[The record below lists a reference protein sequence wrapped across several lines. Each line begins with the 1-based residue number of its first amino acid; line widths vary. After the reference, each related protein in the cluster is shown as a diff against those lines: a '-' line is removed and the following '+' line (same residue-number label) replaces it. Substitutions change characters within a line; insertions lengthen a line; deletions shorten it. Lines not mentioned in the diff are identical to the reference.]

1 MPQQQSNETNPR
13 TLPPLTAAEEALAQP
28 LSDLA
33 QRHGF
38 GRVAVQSMWDSI
50 RRGDGGMA
58 QFSHP
63 EFGGS
68 GQWLRGGMIMVGDMF
83 NHAMASR
90 VGALC
95 DDLSDLFEM
104 HPEWTAEVPRRLSV
118 RWWPDDLGDPSSSGA
133 QNGVRYAWFPTA
145 HRLAV
150 ERDGEVSLYDTED
163 HRIGGVA
170 QQQGGGSDRLSFT
183 SEQGPI
189 DLASLRRVQGNA
201 G

>member
-1 MPQQQSNETNPR
+1 M
-13 TLPPLTAAEEALAQP
+13 LPPLTAAEEALAQP
-28 LSDLA
+28 LAALA
-33 QRHGF
+33 HRHGF
-38 GRVAVQSMWDSI
+38 GRAAVQSMWDAI

-83 NHAMASR
+83 NHAMAAR

-95 DDLSDLFEM
+95 DDLSELFEM
-104 HPEWTAEVPRRLSV
+104 HPEWSAEAPRRLSV

-133 QNGVRYAWFPTA
+133 QNGVRYAWFPQR

-150 ERDGEVSLYDTED
+150 EREGAVSLYDTED

-170 QQQGGGSDRLSFT
+170 QQQGGRGERLSFM

-189 DLASLRRVQGNA
+189 DLATLRRVENPD
-201 G
+201 

>member
-1 MPQQQSNETNPR
+1 MP
-13 TLPPLTAAEEALAQP
+13 PPTAAEEALVQP
-28 LSDLA
+28 LADIA

-38 GRVAVQSMWDSI
+38 GRAAVQSMWDAI
-50 RRGDGGMA
+50 RRGDGSMA

-95 DDLSDLFEM
+95 DDLSELFET
-104 HPEWTAEVPRRLSV
+104 HPEWTAEAPRRLSA
-118 RWWPDDLGDPSSSGA
+118 RWWPDHLLGDPSSSGA
-133 QNGVRYAWFPTA
+133 QNGVRYAWFPTER
-145 HRLAV
+145 RLAI
-150 ERDGEVSLYDTED
+150 ERDGEVSLYDTEG
-163 HRIGGVA
+163 HHIGGVA
-170 QQQGGGSDRLSFT
+170 QQQGSGSDRLSFT

-189 DLASLRRVQGNA
+189 DLASLRRVDGPNA
-201 G
+201 HN